1 MSMYYEPLTY
11 QVPAE
16 EDGFYLKTILQNR
29 MQVSRKL
36 LSRLKLTEQGI
47 TLNGKR
53 EYISVKV
60 HTGDVVEVRMEQEE
74 SEDILPQ
81 ELPLDI
87 LYEDDH
93 LMVLN
98 KAAGMIVHPT
108 HGHYVNT
115 LANGVVHYWQRQG
128 KSFRFRPIHRLD
140 QETSGALAIAK
151 NPFIHQQVSE
161 QMQAHQVKK
170 EYIAIVHGVME
181 SEEGTV
187 NAPIDR
193 DPEQPH
199 IRMVTETGYSAVT
212 HYKVERRFP
221 EATIVRLW
229 LETGRT
235 HQIRVHMKHLGHPLV
250 GDKLYKRQPGE
261 ATERSTQQAGAELDD
276 FQEVETNLNT
286 GPQAAALLKPAFGS
300 QVIGSADTTDS
311 TAAVGEFG
319 LQRHA
324 LHAYTLGFTHP
335 GLKQWIEFHA
345 PLPADLENC
354 IQHLQDGK

>member
-1 MSMYYEPLTY
+1 MNKYYEPLIY
-11 QVPAE
+11 QVSAE

-29 MQVSRKL
+29 MNVSRKL

-60 HTGDVVEVRMEQEE
+60 HPGDLVEVRMEQEK

-98 KAAGMIVHPT
+98 KAAGIIVHPT

-115 LANGVVHYWQRQG
+115 LANGVVHYWQSQG

-140 QETSGALAIAK
+140 QETSGTLAVAK

-170 EYIAIVHGVME
+170 EYNALVHGVME

-193 DPEQPH
+193 DPEEPH
-199 IRMVTETGYSAVT
+199 IRIVTESGYAAVT
-212 HYKVERRFP
+212 HYKVERRFRK
-221 EATIVRLW
+221 ATLVRLW
-229 LETGRT
+229 LESGRT

-250 GDKLYKRQPGE
+250 GDKLYKLKQ
-261 ATERSTQQAGAELDD
+261 
-276 FQEVETNLNT
+276 VESSESEPPIDN
-286 GPQAAALLKPAFGS
+286 G
-300 QVIGSADTTDS
+300 VIASHDS
-311 TAAVGEFG
+311 TEEFG
-319 LQRHA
+319 MQRHA
-324 LHAYTLGFTHP
+324 LHACTLGFIHP

-345 PLPADLENC
+345 QLPADLENC
-354 IQHLQDGK
+354 IRQLQGCE

>member
-1 MSMYYEPLTY
+1 MSKYYDPLIY
-11 QVPAE
+11 HVPAE
-16 EDGFYLKTILQNR
+16 EDGFYLKTIVQNR
-29 MQVSRKL
+29 MHVSRKL

-53 EYISVKV
+53 EYISVRV
-60 HTGDVVEVRMEQEE
+60 HTGDIVEVRMEQEE

-93 LMVLN
+93 LLVLN

-115 LANGVVHYWQRQG
+115 LANGVVHYWQCQG

-140 QETSGALAIAK
+140 QETSGTLAIAK
-151 NPFIHQQVSE
+151 NPFIHQQISE

-170 EYIAIVHGVME
+170 EYIALVHGVME

-193 DPEQPH
+193 DPEEPH
-199 IRMVTETGYSAVT
+199 IRIVTETGYAAVT
-212 HYKVERRFP
+212 HYQVERRFRA
-221 EATIVRLW
+221 ATMVRLW

-235 HQIRVHMKHLGHPLV
+235 HQIRVHMKHLGHPLI
-250 GDKLYKRQPGE
+250 GDKFYKLERDE
-261 ATERSTQQAGAELDD
+261 ALELDEACAAEAEPSND
-276 FQEVETNLNT
+276 QEVS
-286 GPQAAALLKPAFGS
+286 G
-300 QVIGSADTTDS
+300 TT
-311 TAAVGEFG
+311 GEFG

-324 LHAYTLGFTHP
+324 LHACTLGFVHP
-335 GLKQWIEFHA
+335 ALKQWIEFEA
-345 PLPADLENC
+345 SLPADLENC
-354 IQHLQDGK
+354 IQQLQQGV